1 MSVRAPCT
9 DGPSVTGNATLPLMR
24 GLSATADP
32 FPLLESWPNKAGEEM
47 RPFIVI
53 GDMTDHGGV
62 VIGSTMTTDTH
73 GKGLAR
79 VGDQVTCP
87 KKGHGTTVIV
97 TGDPTMIVDGAPVAR
112 HGDKCAC
119 GATLISSQVVSRIGD
134 GGGGGGSTLASGG
147 LGSSAHDVHQM
158 AAMAAQ
164 THEAYDQHFVLTCS
178 LTNMP
183 LAHQPYRLRAGGKLH
198 EGVTDEKG
206 RTVLIATGDAA
217 DDVTCE
223 ILGDAR
229 HG

>member
-1 MSVRAPCT
+1 MGAP
-9 DGPSVTGNATLPLMR
+9 AKL
-24 GLSATADP
+24 
-32 FPLLESWPNKAGEEM
+32 FPLLEFRPNKSGYEM

-53 GDMTDHGGV
+53 GDQTDHGGV
-62 VIGSTMTTDTH
+62 VVGSTMTTDTH
-73 GKGLAR
+73 GKRLAR

-119 GATLISSQVVSRIGD
+119 GATLIASQFVSTVGD
-134 GGGGGGSTLASGG
+134 GGRGGTASASGG
-147 LGSSAHDVHQM
+147 QSTSADDVHHV
-158 AAMAAQ
+158 AGAMHQAL
-164 THEAYDQHFVLTCS
+164 EAYDQHFVLTCS
-178 LTNMP
+178 LTDMP
-183 LAHQPYRLRAGGKLH
+183 LAHQPYRLRAGGKVH

-217 DDVTCE
+217 DDVICE